1 MGFRTGRFATGW
13 ACSAL
18 LALASTAAPAAAQSY
33 PSADIRMICAFPA
46 GSGADVIVRFFAEK
60 LRPLANRTV
69 LVENKPGA
77 GGAIAA
83 EYLSRSR
90 PDGHTIYV
98 HAANTVASMTHL
110 LKKPPIDPAETIQ
123 IAATINQQAFML
135 TVLDK
140 SPWKTIAE
148 LTSHLKEKK
157 DKASY
162 AVTANS
168 GVIMGAI
175 YKEKAGL
182 EAVEVKYRLAQDS
195 LNDMASGR
203 IDFGLHD
210 PVFALGQMRE
220 KRLRILAV
228 ASARRLKS
236 NPDLPTMTESG
247 IPMDLVGWFA
257 AMVPLSTPKPI
268 VMQINKWFSEIVAMK
283 DTQDFLIRFGGDPWI
298 ATPEEAQARL
308 LKDIKD
314 WGEYVRVAKL
324 TPQ

>member
-1 MGFRTGRFATGW
+1 MHHRTGWLARAAGP
-13 ACSAL
+13 AML
-18 LALASTAAPAAAQSY
+18 LAAVLATAPAAAQSY
-33 PSADIRMICAFPA
+33 PSGDIRLICAFPA

-60 LRPLANRTV
+60 LRPLAKRTV
-69 LVENKPGA
+69 IVENKPGA
-77 GGAIAA
+77 GGAIAV
-83 EYLSRSR
+83 EYLARSR
-90 PDGHTIYV
+90 PDGHTVFV

-110 LKKPPIDPAETIQ
+110 LKKPPVDPAKTIQ
-123 IAATINQQAFML
+123 VAATINQQAFML

-140 SPWKTIAE
+140 SPWKSIAE
-148 LTSHLKEKK
+148 LTKHLKEKK
-157 DKASY
+157 DKATY

-182 EAVEVKYRLAQDS
+182 EAVEVKYRMAQDS

-203 IDFGLHD
+203 VDYGLHD
-210 PVFALGQMRE
+210 PVFALGQVRE

-236 NPDLPTMTESG
+236 HPDLPTMTESG

-257 AMVPLSTPKPI
+257 AMVPQATPKP
-268 VMQINKWFSEIVAMK
+268 VVAQINKWFSEIVAMQ
-283 DTQDFLIRFGGDPWI
+283 DTQEFLIRFGGDPWI

-308 LKDIKD
+308 LKDIQD
-314 WGEYVRVAKL
+314 WREYVRVAKL

>member
-1 MGFRTGRFATGW
+1 M
-13 ACSAL
+13 L
-18 LALASTAAPAAAQSY
+18 VLASAVATVPAAAQTY
-33 PSADIRMICAFPA
+33 PSADIRLICAFPA

-69 LVENKPGA
+69 IVENKPGA
-77 GGAIAA
+77 GGAIAV
-83 EYLSRSR
+83 EYIARSR
-90 PDGHTIYV
+90 PDGHVVYV
-98 HAANTVASMTHL
+98 HAANTLASMVHL
-110 LKKPPIDPAETIQ
+110 MKKPPVDPAKAIQ
-123 IAATINQQAFML
+123 VVATINQQAFML

-140 SPWKTIAE
+140 SPWKTVAE
-148 LTSHLKEKK
+148 LTSYLKEKK

-203 IDFGLHD
+203 IDYGLHD
-210 PVFALGQMRE
+210 PVFALGQLRE

-228 ASARRLKS
+228 ASAKRLKS
-236 NPDLPTMTESG
+236 NPELPTMTESG
-247 IPMDLVGWFA
+247 IPMDLIGWFA
-257 AMVPLSTPKPI
+257 AMVPAATPKPI
-268 VMQINKWFSEIVAMK
+268 VMQLNKWFSEIVAMK
-283 DTQDFLIRFGGDPWI
+283 ETQEFLIRFGGDPWI

-308 LKDIKD
+308 LQDIKD
-314 WGEYVRVAKL
+314 WAEYVRVAKL